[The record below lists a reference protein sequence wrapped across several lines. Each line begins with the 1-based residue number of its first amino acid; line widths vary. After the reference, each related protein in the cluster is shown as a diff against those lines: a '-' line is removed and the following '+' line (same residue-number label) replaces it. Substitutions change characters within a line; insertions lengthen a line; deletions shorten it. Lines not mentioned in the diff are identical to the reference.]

1 MSFIS
6 KAFET
11 IGKGISTA
19 FKATGE
25 IAKGVLTLDL
35 KGAAKG
41 VSHLLEAEMQIFG
54 GVAKLTPAAVCA
66 NTLLNGAF
74 DKLLDKT
81 QKFGLSVANGVINKV
96 ADDLAQVKD
105 GVFMTVNGLATG
117 DLGKVTEGLAQVTDG
132 VSDVARDFTPKG
144 LAENTAESVI
154 ATVVCGEQKV
164 S

>member
-6 KAFET
+6 KAFEQ
-11 IGKGISTA
+11 IGKGISSA

-41 VSHLLEAEMQIFG
+41 VSHLLEAEMQMAG

-81 QKFGLSVANGVINKV
+81 QKFGLSVANGVINTV
-96 ADDLAQVKD
+96 ANDLLQVQQ
-105 GVFMTVNGLATG
+105 GVFMTVGGLATG
-117 DLGKVTEGLAQVTDG
+117 NLAQVSEGMARTADG
-132 VSDVARDFTPKG
+132 ARDVARDFTPKG
-144 LAENTAESVI
+144 LVKNTAESVI
-154 ATVVCGEQKV
+154 TTVVCGEQKV